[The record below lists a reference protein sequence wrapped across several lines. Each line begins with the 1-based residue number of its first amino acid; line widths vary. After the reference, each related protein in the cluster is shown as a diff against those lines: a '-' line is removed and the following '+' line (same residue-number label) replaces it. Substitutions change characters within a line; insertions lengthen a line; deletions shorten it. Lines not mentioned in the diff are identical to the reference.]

1 MRDGQGSCNQDI
13 QALLFMDKYY
23 IISLSLLC
31 FLKFPNVCSGLF
43 NFSLLHLSN
52 EKVKCNKWIT
62 QGHYKGCFDLFRA
75 FNFRAKA
82 WFSVTFV
89 NSNCFVSLTSEAY
102 ISIELMYGW
111 LLKKA
116 PLQGDGGG
124 GADFQTPSDTFVRK
138 HLSKMATDENLGSL
152 WSCSSILFL
161 LVMSGANIVFFKN
174 SKCSGA
180 YEQAGLD
187 LNRLFHVPH
196 GVQGYSPSPHPLHSL
211 CIL

>member
-62 QGHYKGCFDLFRA
+62 QGHYKECFDLFRA

-82 WFSVTFV
+82 WFSVTLV

-102 ISIELMYGW
+102 ISIELMYDW
-111 LLKKA
+111 LLQDSI
-116 PLQGDGGG
+116 LGDGP
-124 GADFQTPSDTFVRK
+124 DFQTPSDIILRK
-138 HLSKMATDENLGSL
+138 HLSIMSIDENL
-152 WSCSSILFL
+152 
-161 LVMSGANIVFFKN
+161 
-174 SKCSGA
+174 
-180 YEQAGLD
+180 
-187 LNRLFHVPH
+187 
-196 GVQGYSPSPHPLHSL
+196 
-211 CIL
+211 